1 MKTEKFVVDRELY
14 YTVLKNNCDLISEVN
29 RQKELI
35 KTLKGRFKG
44 IKKMLGKCILPGCY
58 KIDNWERFYLDICPH
73 IGRSFDE
80 AYNSIKQIDEFEN
93 AIEQKVKK
101 TLGVK

>member
-29 RQKELI
+29 KQKELI

-44 IKKMLGKCILPGCY
+44 IKKMLKKCILPGCY
-58 KIDNWERFYLDICPH
+58 KIDDWEQFYFDISSNISC
-73 IGRSFDE
+73 SFDE
-80 AYNSIKQIDEFEN
+80 VYSSIEQIEEFE
-93 AIEQKVKK
+93 K
-101 TLGVK
+101 